1 MNLEEKL
8 SKSLEEIES
17 MAEEVIGNSEDSED
31 SEEVKKGLKA
41 KDISDSE
48 NDEDDD
54 EDEDDDDED
63 EDDDDEDD
71 DDEDDD
77 DEDDDDEDVKKSFVE
92 MMTEDEKI
100 SKALDVSDFLYEFTR
115 KNGFIV
121 DSLREDVQ
129 KSMETSADT
138 AAVLAK
144 SFGAIMSSQKQ
155 LIKSIVELNTRLNDL
170 ERQPS
175 GRKAVVNVMEKS
187 FNRSAGISS
196 EGELSKSQISE
207 KLTNLALNGKIS
219 ISEVISFESTGQL
232 KPEVQFLL
240 NEQ

>member
-17 MAEEVIGNSEDSED
+17 MAEEVIGNSEDL
-31 SEEVKKGLKA
+31 EEVKKGISA
-41 KDISDSE
+41 KDVSDS
-48 NDEDDD
+48 
-54 EDEDDDDED
+54 EDDDDED
-63 EDDDDEDD
+63 EDDEDEDDEDE
-71 DDEDDD
+71 DDEDED
-77 DEDDDDEDVKKSFVE
+77 DEDEDEDDEDEDDEDVKKSFVE

-129 KSMETSADT
+129 KSMETSVDT

-196 EGELSKSQISE
+196 DGELSKSQISE
-207 KLTNLALNGKIS
+207 KLTNLALNGKIA